1 MNQFCSQFPVF
12 TGFWPV
18 LSGFIGLDWY
28 SIPGWIGRS
37 GLIFKTMYETIDN
50 NNNNNNH
57 FCIGRLNRSQNEILK
72 KAYQIS
78 IELKLKENKI
88 ITLKIINT

>member
-1 MNQFCSQFPVF
+1 
-12 TGFWPV
+12 
-18 LSGFIGLDWY
+18 
-28 SIPGWIGRS
+28 
-37 GLIFKTMYETIDN
+37 MYETIDN